1 MNSSSKFRLN
11 LENQMILLYSKALR
25 IKSLVIRGCFIMSE
39 SYKLQNQS
47 NFFTKLSDKIFFLW
61 KLHSKRGTDP
71 FTGLHNRRKAFYFL
85 AKALHCYSYYF
96 HTVLLKPVEF
106 WLGSIILFFMVFS
119 LKMFWFCLFSMK
131 HSYVITTQISSD
143 VMNFL
148 FRSKKLYN
156 PIKSQ
161 KMTLTVFSSFFC

>member
-1 MNSSSKFRLN
+1 MNLSSKFRLN

-71 FTGLHNRRKAFYFL
+71 FTSLHNRRKAFYFL

-96 HTVLLKPVEF
+96 THCFIKTSRILIRLNDLIFYGFQSQNVLVLFIFYETFLRNNNTNFF
-106 WLGSIILFFMVFS
+106 WRYEFS
-119 LKMFWFCLFSMK
+119 L
-131 HSYVITTQISSD
+131 QE
-143 VMNFL
+143 
-148 FRSKKLYN
+148 
-156 PIKSQ
+156 
-161 KMTLTVFSSFFC
+161 

>member
-1 MNSSSKFRLN
+1 MNLSSKFRLN

-96 HTVLLKPVEF
+96 AHCFIKTSRILIRLNDLIFYGFQSQNVLVLFIFYETFLRNNNTNFF
-106 WLGSIILFFMVFS
+106 WRYEFS
-119 LKMFWFCLFSMK
+119 L
-131 HSYVITTQISSD
+131 QE
-143 VMNFL
+143 
-148 FRSKKLYN
+148 
-156 PIKSQ
+156 
-161 KMTLTVFSSFFC
+161 